1 MRHLSTAKHK
11 ILTHTDAKS
20 SEYSGLSY
28 LCECGKMY
36 KHRQSLFNHKK
47 ICFEK
52 EKKDEKDEKD
62 KKDKKD
68 KDVLT
73 DTSNNYIM
81 VELLKQNKEFKDL
94 IVEQNKHLLDLSGKM
109 KNGHTIHHTTNH
121 HTNHFNLHVF
131 LHEQCK
137 DALNLMEF
145 VNTIKLQLSDLDMM
159 GKLGY
164 IEGISKIFIRGLKEL
179 DIFKRPIHCS
189 DLKRETLYVKDKDAW
204 KKDDGENVKIKQ
216 AINMIANQNI
226 KQLPVWVKE
235 NPTAEDTETQK
246 HMDYIHIVH
255 ESMGG
260 SSLESEEKKHNKIIR
275 NVAKE
280 VLIDKMYHI

>member
-1 MRHLSTAKHK
+1 M
-11 ILTHTDAKS
+11 
-20 SEYSGLSY
+20 
-28 LCECGKMY
+28 
-36 KHRQSLFNHKK
+36 
-47 ICFEK
+47 
-52 EKKDEKDEKD
+52 
-62 KKDKKD
+62 
-68 KDVLT
+68 
-73 DTSNNYIM
+73 
-81 VELLKQNKEFKDL
+81 
-94 IVEQNKHLLDLSGKM
+94 LDLSGKM

-164 IEGISKIFIRGLKEL
+164 IEGISKIFIRGLKDL

-204 KKDDGENVKIKQ
+204 KKHDGENVKIKQ
-216 AINMIANQNI
+216 AIIMIANQNI

-255 ESMGG
+255 ESMG
-260 SSLESEEKKHNKIIR
+260 
-275 NVAKE
+275 
-280 VLIDKMYHI
+280 